1 MDFRMIIGM
10 LCAVLLAGCGGRAG
24 DISNVGSTS
33 DLCKP
38 VDYGNNVLYFPC
50 AQAGFANSLSKYLGE
65 NQSKEVAAMTGNG
78 ISVPNGGMNIGY
90 FVVVRSK
97 GS

>member
-1 MDFRMIIGM
+1 MIIVWV
-10 LCAVLLAGCGGRAG
+10 LFVVLLAGCGETR
-24 DISNVGSTS
+24 DISNVGSAS

-50 AQAGFANSLSKYLGE
+50 VAAAFAKSLSKYLGE
-65 NQSKEVAAMTGNG
+65 NQSKEVAVMTYNDIVLEGL
-78 ISVPNGGMNIGY
+78 VIGY